1 MCRGVVRRCHPGASG
16 SGGHIPRVGQVGG
29 VTVGGARGESVGLV
43 SQRACCGLARWAGTL
58 GQVERWAVLCVAVVV
73 VVVVVGGA
81 LRVSVSMSVRLPTT
95 LFPVAARPEPRL
107 SRASPNRDENVTK
120 QTDDATLQ
128 TPVENVVT
136 TLPCQWWWVLLEN
149 DHCLTW

>member
-29 VTVGGARGESVGLV
+29 VTVGGARGESVGFGLVLV
-43 SQRACCGLARWAGTL
+43 SQRACCGLARHVK
-58 GQVERWAVLCVAVVV
+58 VERWAVLCVAVVV

-81 LRVSVSMSVRLPTT
+81 LRVSVSMSGRLPTT

-107 SRASPNRDENVTK
+107 S
-120 QTDDATLQ
+120 
-128 TPVENVVT
+128 
-136 TLPCQWWWVLLEN
+136 
-149 DHCLTW
+149 